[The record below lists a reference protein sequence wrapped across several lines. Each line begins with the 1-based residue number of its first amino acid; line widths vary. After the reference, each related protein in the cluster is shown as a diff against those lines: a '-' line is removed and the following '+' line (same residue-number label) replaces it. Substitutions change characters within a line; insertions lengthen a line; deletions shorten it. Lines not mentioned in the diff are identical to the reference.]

1 MLSACSLSLSQRAA
15 TARRPIQSHRRTPV
29 ERRTPRRHVVRAS
42 QEQSDDEVLVVN
54 RRGALAA
61 TALTSA
67 TLATGGSLLT
77 PADAQAMISGYTPAG
92 GSSWTTCVRRRR
104 RGRRAVRSP
113 LVLAY
118 MLGSSS
124 KLTRPSRVARRA
136 PSVERSCDHHAETGW
151 QSRCGSHF
159 PEE

>member
-15 TARRPIQSHRRTPV
+15 TARRPIQSHRRNPV

-42 QEQSDDEVLVVN
+42 QERSDDEVLVVN

-77 PADAQAMISGYTPAG
+77 PADAQAMISGYMPAG
-92 GSSWTTCVRRRR
+92 GPSWTTCVRLRRR

-113 LVLAY
+113 LVPSY
-118 MLGSSS
+118 TLGNSAC
-124 KLTRPSRVARRA
+124 TTPARRA
-136 PSVERSCDHHAETGW
+136 PRPKRRALVRPSIPYAETPAMMDDDGEK
-151 QSRCGSHF
+151 R
-159 PEE
+159 